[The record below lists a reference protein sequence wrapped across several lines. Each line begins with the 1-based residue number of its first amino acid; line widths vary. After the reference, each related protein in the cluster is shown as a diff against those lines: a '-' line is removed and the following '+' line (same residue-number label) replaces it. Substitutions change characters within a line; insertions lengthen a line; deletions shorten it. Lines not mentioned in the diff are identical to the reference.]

1 MATRSLKFCSAHGP
15 LEWTTWIMFKKCASV
30 SLLFFRELDIK
41 AASGN
46 QIDLMV
52 IFYDCI
58 LKLLFICG
66 ISHVMTFNLSKKPYQ
81 KTLKWT
87 GSTQSFLSFIHLLYY
102 KFLIELFSPAKCPV
116 LGNVISTFYE
126 LF

>member
-1 MATRSLKFCSAHGP
+1 
-15 LEWTTWIMFKKCASV
+15 MFKKCASV

-66 ISHVMTFNLSKKPYQ
+66 ISHVMTFNLSKMPYQ

-87 GSTQSFLSFIHLLYY
+87 GSTQSFFKFYTLALLQVSY
-102 KFLIELFSPAKCPV
+102 
-116 LGNVISTFYE
+116 
-126 LF
+126 

>member
-1 MATRSLKFCSAHGP
+1 
-15 LEWTTWIMFKKCASV
+15 MFKKCASV

-58 LKLLFICG
+58 LKLHFICG
-66 ISHVMTFNLSKKPYQ
+66 ISHVMTFNLFIKKALSENLEMDRVNTKFFKFY
-81 KTLKWT
+81 TLA
-87 GSTQSFLSFIHLLYY
+87 LLQVSY
-102 KFLIELFSPAKCPV
+102 
-116 LGNVISTFYE
+116 
-126 LF
+126 